1 MAEIGMFGTCHMA
14 AGPEKKK
21 EGVLNSG
28 PGPGTEWTRRLR
40 LGTGRVWS
48 PTQASGEASSLGSLP
63 SSPLQLTSQPHR
75 SVIHDESKAGLP
87 PSSQKLPST
96 KSLGDPPYP
105 RSLRVPGPFNNPSC
119 GRILLNN
126 PQTSKTGNHVSALK
140 TATDCLSHLTLS
152 KSSQAVF

>member
-1 MAEIGMFGTCHMA
+1 MVDMVETGIFGTCHTA

-28 PGPGTEWTRRLR
+28 PGPDTEWTRRLR

-96 KSLGDPPYP
+96 KSLGDPPIP
-105 RSLRVPGPFNNPSC
+105 ATSGFLAHLITQAIGESSLTTLRQARLEITF
-119 GRILLNN
+119 LL
-126 PQTSKTGNHVSALK
+126 
-140 TATDCLSHLTLS
+140 
-152 KSSQAVF
+152 